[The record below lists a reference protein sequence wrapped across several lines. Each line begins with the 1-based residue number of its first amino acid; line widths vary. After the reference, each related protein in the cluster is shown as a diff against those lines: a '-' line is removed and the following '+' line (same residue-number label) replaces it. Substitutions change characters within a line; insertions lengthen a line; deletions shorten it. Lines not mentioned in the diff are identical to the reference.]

1 MKTREFIWKSID
13 YLLKSNAVITLLVFF
28 ARKSK
33 TLHKSSI
40 RALCGYTYRLSL
52 NGDFLRAKDITDR
65 VLALT
70 NDSKVLNFLSPIY
83 RLQGNFK
90 KSIEVATKAEQL
102 RYDFAKISQLDQLNL
117 RIFSRSFTPVG
128 HTGIIDIFIKAQL
141 LGIISQR
148 NNVIVGKLES
158 FANPALVQYWDSYC
172 SIINSPETVNQL
184 TQFSYPIE
192 ELLSL
197 IQLND
202 GRLVQLEQFAME
214 VQMRWE
220 SEKRSH
226 LLHLRDQHKEKG
238 YQILHK
244 LGMPKG
250 AWFCGLHVREGG
262 DALRSI
268 RNADISTYDAA
279 IEEISRLGGWVIRM
293 GDKSMHKL
301 QSSNPCLI
309 DYVHS
314 EHQSDWM
321 DIFIWSEGKFF
332 LGTGSGPSA
341 VPLCF
346 GKPVAYSNWGPL
358 GHRQWGK
365 DDIYLP
371 KLYIHESSG
380 IPLTMEE
387 RMSDKYAYHESHIAL
402 KDSGI
407 AVIDNSPE
415 EIRDLILEM
424 LAKIGLNQTLSAEQK
439 RQKKRFAECS
449 IAHKI
454 YPSDLANAFIDR
466 YPNF

>member
-1 MKTREFIWKSID
+1 LKIREFIWISID

-128 HTGIIDIFIKAQL
+128 HTGIIDIFIKAQF

-226 LLHLRDQHKEKG
+226 LLHL
-238 YQILHK
+238 
-244 LGMPKG
+244 
-250 AWFCGLHVREGG
+250 
-262 DALRSI
+262 
-268 RNADISTYDAA
+268 IS
-279 IEEISRLGGWVIRM
+279 
-293 GDKSMHKL
+293 
-301 QSSNPCLI
+301 
-309 DYVHS
+309 
-314 EHQSDWM
+314 
-321 DIFIWSEGKFF
+321 
-332 LGTGSGPSA
+332 
-341 VPLCF
+341 
-346 GKPVAYSNWGPL
+346 
-358 GHRQWGK
+358 
-365 DDIYLP
+365 
-371 KLYIHESSG
+371 
-380 IPLTMEE
+380 
-387 RMSDKYAYHESHIAL
+387 
-402 KDSGI
+402 
-407 AVIDNSPE
+407 
-415 EIRDLILEM
+415 
-424 LAKIGLNQTLSAEQK
+424 
-439 RQKKRFAECS
+439 
-449 IAHKI
+449 
-454 YPSDLANAFIDR
+454 
-466 YPNF
+466 